1 MKKSSSRRGK
11 AKDGDDTV
19 VESLREDGSFRS
31 DDEGEVDRFASL
43 LNPSDY
49 SADGVRPSHTL
60 LLLFLFPSFLCLRSF
75 VRFFPILNIFIP
87 FLIEEIKIILSNPTF
102 CATGMVDR

>member
-49 SADGVRPSHTL
+49 SADGVRPSHTTAAISSCVFVL
-60 LLLFLFPSFLCLRSF
+60 L
-75 VRFFPILNIFIP
+75 
-87 FLIEEIKIILSNPTF
+87 
-102 CATGMVDR
+102 